1 MMRASL
7 LVLLALADAA
17 HAATPLGRLFYT
29 PEQRQAL
36 AAARA
41 RGAEATATADAPT
54 ASTPA
59 PAAPRVLALTG
70 IVERPGQASVAWIN
84 GQPVEDGATLHGY
97 RVRIAPRGVRLVP
110 ARGAAR
116 TLAVGQTLDLDAG
129 TVRDRLEPGAVSVED
144 AR

>member
-1 MMRASL
+1 MTRASL

-36 AAARA
+36 TAARA
-41 RGAEATATADAPT
+41 GGAKATADAPT
-54 ASTPA
+54 AAMPA

>member
-1 MMRASL
+1 MTRASL

-41 RGAEATATADAPT
+41 GGAKATADAPT
-54 ASTPA
+54 AATPA

>member
-1 MMRASL
+1 MTRASL

-41 RGAEATATADAPT
+41 GGAEATADAPT
-54 ASTPA
+54 AATPA